1 MTFSAARGSIKRT
14 MNHGKVIIIGA
25 GPGGPDLLTIKAA
38 RLLGQADVVL
48 YDRLI
53 SLRILRLAREGA
65 ELIYVGKAPSE
76 HALPQEKI
84 NEMLIAKARQGK
96 LVARLKGGDPFVF
109 GRGGEEIL
117 ALRKAGIDF
126 EVVPGITA
134 ASALGAYAGIPLTH
148 RALATSVAIATGHE
162 DPEKEGE
169 QVDWAALANAA
180 DTIGIYMGVRR
191 LGAITEKLLSAGLP
205 PETPAA
211 IVANA
216 ASPEQRT
223 IVSTLG
229 KIAQTAEAEN
239 IHPPALA
246 IIGRV
251 VELRDGLN
259 WYERLPLFG
268 RTVLV
273 TRAAAQAADFS
284 DILEEYG
291 ASPLE
296 IPVIKIG
303 PPKDTTDMDYG
314 IENLGRFDWIIFT
327 SVNGVDY
334 FMQRLREMG
343 RDARSLYRVRIC
355 CIGPAT
361 AARVEKYFL
370 RVDCMPDKFVSK
382 EIVRAMIKLGSLKD
396 KNVLLPRADIAPP
409 DLTENL
415 RGARAC
421 VTEATVYRTEAADF
435 DGEALLARL
444 RAGEIDA
451 VTLASAS
458 AVRCLSDGLGR
469 DNLIA
474 VAHKTIFAAIG
485 PVTAQT
491 AKEAG
496 LPVAVVA
503 QEHTISGL
511 ARALAGHFD
520 IS

>member
-1 MTFSAARGSIKRT
+1 
-14 MNHGKVIIIGA
+14 MNRGKVIIIGA
-25 GPGGPDLLTIKAA
+25 GPGGPELLTVKAA
-38 RLLGQADVVL
+38 RLLGRADIVL

-53 SLRILRLAREGA
+53 SRRILRLTREGA
-65 ELIYVGKAPSE
+65 ELIYAGKAPSN
-76 HALPQEKI
+76 HPLPQEKI
-84 NEMLIAKARQGK
+84 TELLIAKARQGK

-148 RALATSVAIATGHE
+148 RALAASVAIATGHE

-211 IVANA
+211 VVANV
-216 ASPEQRT
+216 ASPGQRT
-223 IVSTLG
+223 IISTLG
-229 KIAQTAEAEN
+229 ALARTAEAEG
-239 IHPPALA
+239 IRPPAIA

-259 WYERLPLFG
+259 WHERLPLFG

-284 DILEEYG
+284 DILEEHG

-296 IPVIKIG
+296 IPVIKIE
-303 PPKDTTDMDYG
+303 PPEDRADLDYG
-314 IENLGRFDWIIFT
+314 IENLGRYDWIVFT
-327 SVNGVDY
+327 SVNGVDC
-334 FMQRLREMG
+334 FMKRLREMG

-370 RVDCMPDKFVSK
+370 RVDCMPERFVSK

-409 DLTENL
+409 DLADDL

-421 VTEATVYRTEAADF
+421 VTEAAAYRTAAADF
-435 DGEALLARL
+435 DREALLARL
-444 RAGEIDA
+444 REGEIDA
-451 VTLASAS
+451 VTLASSS

-474 VAHKTIFAAIG
+474 VADKTIFAAIG

-503 QEHTISGL
+503 QEHTVAGL
-511 ARALAGHFD
+511 ARAIASHFAV
-520 IS
+520 S